1 MEEKPD
7 IFFDKLK
14 IKNVKKVSKDFL
26 TKLKA
31 SLNYKISSSEI
42 DIKKQPPTAGEAQEV
57 FDLISD
63 LKDFDQVQ
71 STLLGVEITD
81 IHDVNA
87 MTSPYMLQV
96 FENLGV
102 GDIKEMGNQMK
113 DVNFQSSAIH
123 RGGVNPNVLGFA
135 IEMMKKQYTDELE
148 QQKSFAILKK
158 KTSKKTSKQKISEE
172 TPIIL
177 SEEGKCATVFLDL
190 INNYIQFHDSQI
202 KIEKEKDL
210 PDKEQYTHLEPQKR
224 LPIIEK
230 KMEILKPTFEDFDLP
245 QNLVVQFNNCALKG
259 TLSKFNRIIDRQYDS
274 TLENFYDR
282 DNVPNLFMFKTLF
295 DKLAQQNVSFG
306 RYINQVLNGDVGKE
320 LRKHFKKPEWS

>member
-14 IKNVKKVSKDFL
+14 IKNVKKVSKEFL

-31 SLNYKISSSEI
+31 SLTYKVVPSGLETTI
-42 DIKKQPPTAGEAQEV
+42 QPPTAGESQEV

-63 LKDFDQVQ
+63 LKDFDNVQ
-71 STLLGVEITD
+71 SLLLGVEITD

-102 GDIKEMGNQMK
+102 GDINEMGNQIK

-123 RGGVNPNVLGFA
+123 RGGVNPNILGFA
-135 IEMMKKQYTDELE
+135 IEMMKKQYTDEVE

-158 KTSKKTSKQKISEE
+158 KTSKKSSKVKTDENQ
-172 TPIIL
+172 IIL
-177 SEEGKCATVFLDL
+177 TEEGKCATVFLDL
-190 INNYIQFHDSQI
+190 IHNYIQFHDSQI

-230 KMEILKPTFEDFDLP
+230 RMEILKPTFEDFDLP
-245 QNLVVQFNNCALKG
+245 QNLVVQFNNCATKG
-259 TLSKFNRIIDRQYDS
+259 TLSRFNRIIDRQYDS